1 MSSNSQSPRGAS
13 IFFGILATIGLAV
26 VSLFWC
32 VYFVAGGAILIIP
45 RLGVDLSAFNYLS
58 FDMDYLGLAFL
69 GLGALFVI
77 PNVIMCLT
85 AILGTILAIVGYTR
99 SKVVCVF
106 NILFGIL
113 SFIPFILLLPW
124 GIYFTVGIF
133 LLILFIL
140 TPVGWIG
147 FSFLFAFYGSL
158 LFAITSI
165 TAGSKG
171 MSR

>member
-13 IFFGILATIGLAV
+13 IFFGIMATIGLAV

-32 VYFVAGGAILIIP
+32 VYFVAGVAVLLIP

-58 FDMDYLGLAFL
+58 FEMDYFGYAFL
-69 GLGALFVI
+69 GLGALFVF
-77 PNVIMCLT
+77 PFATMCFVT
-85 AILGTILAIVGYTR
+85 ILGTIFAIVGYTR
-99 SKVVCVF
+99 NKVICVF

-113 SFIPFILLLPW
+113 SFIPFVLLLPF
-124 GIYFTVGIF
+124 GIYFTLGIF
-133 LLILFIL
+133 LLFLFIL
-140 TPVGWIG
+140 TPVGWVG

-158 LFAITSI
+158 IFAITSI

-171 MSR
+171 LKR